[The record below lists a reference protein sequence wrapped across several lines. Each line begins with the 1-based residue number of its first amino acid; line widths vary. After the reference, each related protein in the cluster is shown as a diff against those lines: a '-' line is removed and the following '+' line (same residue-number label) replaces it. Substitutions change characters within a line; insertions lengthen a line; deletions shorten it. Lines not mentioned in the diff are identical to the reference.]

1 MECAASAG
9 QETSEAMAF
18 AVEDVQR
25 ACRECAHKK
34 AILTFDKTIL
44 ATGFGKSL
52 WNAILPC
59 VFVHIL
65 SKYPVLV
72 AAFPTRCI
80 SRVREQRGALS
91 SIIIVKL

>member
-18 AVEDVQR
+18 A
-25 ACRECAHKK
+25 ECAHKK
-34 AILTFDKTIL
+34 AILVVTSFVGGNDVFPIL
-44 ATGFGKSL
+44 PTGFGKSL

-65 SKYPVLV
+65 SKYPQLFPLAVS
-72 AAFPTRCI
+72 AA
-80 SRVREQRGALS
+80 
-91 SIIIVKL
+91 